1 MFKNMKIARKIIF
14 SFVFIGLLVGLMGG
28 IGYRALF
35 DAEER
40 ASEFF
45 DHYTVPLIHATRVV
59 ENFQRHAANVRD
71 SILSNN
77 AVQRKKNREKLEQR
91 FAAVREGTAEL
102 KKVVIEEEIKKI
114 IDHLDVVLGNYLT
127 ISNKVLELADQEKDV
142 EATAIVLEGEFD
154 IARAEVQ
161 KVLSEFS
168 ETLEKVA
175 KVHDDN
181 TDIEASAAM
190 KKILV
195 ILGTIL
201 FMMLAMGI
209 VFTKNIAGTVNFL
222 LSEAKKLTQAA
233 VEGKLDVRG
242 DEAGTNF
249 EFRDVVVGV
258 NKTLDAVLKPINE
271 AAQVLQKV
279 SDRDMTV
286 RVVGDYQGDHALIK
300 TNLNNAVMN
309 LHNALIQVSESV
321 EQVGSASTQIS
332 GGAQNLS
339 QGANEQASS
348 LEEISSSL
356 EEMTSMVKQNLD
368 NANQANIL
376 AETAKKDAEKGNQS
390 MTAMADAIGKIK
402 TSADQTAKIIK
413 TIDEI
418 AFQTNLLALNAAVE
432 AARAGEA
439 GKGFAV
445 VAEEVRNLAQRSAQA
460 AKNTSALIEESQGN
474 AANGVA
480 VSNQVG
486 EILKLIVEG
495 ARKVAQLIAEVAA
508 ATNEQSKG
516 IEQINGAVSE
526 MNKVTQTNASLS
538 EESASAAE
546 ELNGQ
551 AEELA
556 QMVGQFSLGN
566 ETGHHQAPQPHLK
579 LAHAAPAVR
588 HDSNKSA
595 PKKKETGYKKTADQV
610 IPLTEAELMKF

>member
-1 MFKNMKIARKIIF
+1 MFKNMKIATKIIF
-14 SFVFIGLLVGLMGG
+14 SFVVIGLLVGLMGG
-28 IGYRALF
+28 LNYRALKH
-35 DAEER
+35 AEESDS
-40 ASEFF
+40 ALY
-45 DHYTVPLIHATRVV
+45 HLNTVPLGHVA
-59 ENFQRHAANVRD
+59 ELNGNFQRHAANVRD
-71 SILSNN
+71 MVLAHKS
-77 AVQRKKNREKLEQR
+77 
-91 FAAVREGTAEL
+91 
-102 KKVVIEEEIKKI
+102 EIKKEI
-114 IDHLDVVLGNYLT
+114 REHLKTQVEKVKEDIVDIEKSINAEEVKQIMATFETQFAHYLT
-127 ISNKVLELADQEKDV
+127 ISEKVVALADQEKDG
-142 EATAIVLEGEFD
+142 EATYMILEGEFL
-154 IARAEVQ
+154 AARGQVQKTVQNFVEVVEKRAEHR
-161 KVLSEFS
+161 SE
-168 ETLEKVA
+168 A
-175 KVHDDN
+175 NADDA
-181 TDIEASAAM
+181 EAAIKMSLT
-190 KKILV
+190 ILGSIVFFMV
-195 ILGTIL
+195 ILGVI
-201 FMMLAMGI
+201 FAR
-209 VFTKNIAGTVNFL
+209 NIGSTVNYL
-222 LSEAKKLTQAA
+222 INESRKLTEAA
-233 VEGKLDVRG
+233 VGGKLDTRG

-249 EFRDVVVGV
+249 EFRDIVVGV

-271 AAQVLQKV
+271 AGEVLQKV
-279 SDRDMTV
+279 ADRDMTA
-286 RVVGDYQGDHALIK
+286 RVVGEYQGDHAKIK
-300 TNLNNAVMN
+300 NNLNNAVVN
-309 LHNALIQVSESV
+309 LHNALVQVSESV

-332 GGAQNLS
+332 SGAQNLS

-368 NANQANIL
+368 NANQANTL

-390 MTAMADAIGKIK
+390 MAAMAEAINKIK

-480 VSNQVG
+480 VSTQVG
-486 EILKLIVEG
+486 DILKQIVDG

-516 IEQINGAVSE
+516 IDQINGAVSE

-556 QMVGQFSLGN
+556 QMVGQFALGHDTN
-566 ETGHHQAPQPHLK
+566 RAQAKQPHLK
-579 LAHAAPAVR
+579 LAHAAH
-588 HDSNKSA
+588 HDAPKAA
-595 PKKKETGYKKTADQV
+595 PKKKETVYKKTADEV